1 MRRMEREEAIRVFI
15 RHLDGYDIANI
26 IESIANYSGEF
37 AELVWLPMYM
47 LNECLEGK
55 TPTEILE
62 MINDGFNVND
72 DYFRYDAYGRIDSA
86 NDYMRDKE
94 ALEHVE
100 EVIDYCIEDD
110 YGSTGYTELD
120 DMIYAPGDTL
130 FNDYYE
136 EVDPEELEE
145 D

>member
-1 MRRMEREEAIRVFI
+1 MMTRDEAISVFI
-15 RHLDGYDIANI
+15 KHLDGYDIASI
-26 IESIANYSGEF
+26 IESIASYKGEF
-37 AELVWLPMYM
+37 ADLVWLPMYM

-55 TPTEILE
+55 SPVEILE

-86 NDYMRDKE
+86 NEYTRSKE

-100 EVIDYCIEDD
+100 EVIDFCIRDT

-120 DMIYAPGDTL
+120 DMIYAPGDAL

-145 D
+145 ED